1 MKTVFGKLNVKIQQ
15 INKVFSSYSLD
26 KFVKIFVDGNLV
38 EYLNNITDEYE
49 KLKLS
54 ANYILI

>member
-1 MKTVFGKLNVKIQQ
+1 METVLGKLNIKIPSD

-38 EYLNNITDEYE
+38 EYLNNITEQYNE
-49 KLKLS
+49 AKNLS
-54 ANYILI
+54 KGI